1 MVVAIGFFIALPIAL
16 PIDPRQ
22 RVQCP
27 KMNPSRV
34 HTPEGQVGWG
44 GSCMALYNVTSP
56 GGYMNTGLSIP
67 SADILGFKKSYSL
80 EKPWLFEDFDQ
91 ITFYEV
97 KEDEYNE
104 LIQRFR
110 SGRYE
115 YEYEEVE
122 FDMKEHNK
130 LLEDTA
136 DEVKEVKRKQREAQ
150 AEMDKVEKEMLD
162 KWNKEKEEGKV
173 SVDTV
178 EELLNDPDVIPV
190 EAPVNANVWKVQV
203 EEGDKLKEEQI
214 VVILEAMKLEINVN
228 AESNMD
234 GATVEKLVVKP
245 NDVVEAGKPLML
257 LRKAK
262 S

>member
-1 MVVAIGFFIALPIAL
+1 
-16 PIDPRQ
+16 
-22 RVQCP
+22 
-27 KMNPSRV
+27 
-34 HTPEGQVGWG
+34 
-44 GSCMALYNVTSP
+44 MALYNVESP
-56 GGYMNTGLSIP
+56 GGYMNLGLSIP
-67 SADILGFKKSYSL
+67 TADILGFKNGYSL
-80 EKPWLFEDFDQ
+80 EKPWLFDDFDQ

-97 KEDEYNE
+97 NEDKYGEM
-104 LIQRFR
+104 IQRFR

-115 YEYEEVE
+115 YEYENVE

-130 LLEDTA
+130 LLADTA
-136 DEVKEVKRKQREAQ
+136 EDVEKVKRNQREAQ
-150 AEMDKVEKEMLD
+150 AEMDKVEKELLD

-178 EELLNDPDVIPV
+178 EELLNDPDIIPI

-203 EEGDKLKEEQI
+203 EEGDKLKDDQI

-228 AESNMD
+228 AESNMA

-257 LRKAK
+257 LRKPK